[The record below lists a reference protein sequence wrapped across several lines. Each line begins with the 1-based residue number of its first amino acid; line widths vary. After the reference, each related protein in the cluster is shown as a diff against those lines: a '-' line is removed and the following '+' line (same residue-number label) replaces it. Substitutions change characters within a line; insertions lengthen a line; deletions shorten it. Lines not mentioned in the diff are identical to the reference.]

1 MKVLSVILVLVTMA
15 SNTESCQLELV
26 EDAASLVTVGYDR
39 QRSTA
44 VYVDTLSVEMKK
56 KKKFQSL
63 LEPSCNSRRD
73 VTLAIEMKK
82 EGQDEWQELTGDI
95 KITARNYDD
104 F

>member
-1 MKVLSVILVLVTMA
+1 MILVMLLVMVSMV
-15 SNTESCQLELV
+15 SNTVKSCQPELV
-26 EDAASLVTVGYDR
+26 SDAASLVTVGYDR

-63 LEPSCNSRRD
+63 LAPSCNSRRD

-82 EGQDEWQELTGDI
+82 EGQDEWQELAGDI
-95 KITARNYDD
+95 KITARNY
-104 F
+104 